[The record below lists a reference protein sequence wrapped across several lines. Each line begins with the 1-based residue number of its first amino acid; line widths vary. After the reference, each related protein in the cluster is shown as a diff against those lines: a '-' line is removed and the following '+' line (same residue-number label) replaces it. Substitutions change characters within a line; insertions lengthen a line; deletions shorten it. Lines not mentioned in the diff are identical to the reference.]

1 MGLARLV
8 GSRGICHKASQ
19 KRLFG
24 SNCDCKLH
32 ACVVARGKAVSETF
46 LTGNLL
52 GDTRGLLPPFRR
64 RDEATRTEGRS
75 NLSVTSRCSSL
86 LSPFL
91 CAFVLVLTCALLTTF
106 SHCVQRVHNLDI
118 DYMGQWNE
126 RDAPK
131 AYNDALRLAVNT
143 SSLSSTT
150 TVLNRLPHYP
160 GTAVEPDSKG
170 CTQVGEKRCIFNIFY
185 TESRRIMLTC
195 VHTVHPLH
203 AVRMEHNRRLAVGG

>member
-1 MGLARLV
+1 MHGGPGDENYNRGYEWWLMKEAKARKPDIKLYGLPWGWPGWLDPAATAT
-8 GSRGICHKASQ
+8 KQAQ
-19 KRLFG
+19 NAFA
-24 SNCDCKLH
+24 NP
-32 ACVVARGKAVSETF
+32 AVTANYT
-46 LTGNLL
+46 LAWLL
-52 GDTRGLLPPFRR
+52 G
-64 RDEATRTEGRS
+64 AK
-75 NLSVTSRCSSL
+75 
-86 LSPFL
+86 
-91 CAFVLVLTCALLTTF
+91 
-106 SHCVQRVHNLDI
+106 RVHGLDI

-143 SSLSSTT
+143 SALSATT

-160 GTAVEPDSKG
+160 GTAVAPDSKG

-195 VHTVHPLH
+195 VHTVHSLH